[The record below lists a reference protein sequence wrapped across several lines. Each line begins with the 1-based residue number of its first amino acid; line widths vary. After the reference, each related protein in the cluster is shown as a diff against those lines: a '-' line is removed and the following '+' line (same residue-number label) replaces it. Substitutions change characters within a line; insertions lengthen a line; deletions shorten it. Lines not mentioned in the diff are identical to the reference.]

1 MSSRFALVL
10 GAGLLLAAGA
20 ASADHICTNSPD
32 EAFVGYSQGG
42 NGVAPMPICR
52 WLEKDSAPPPKVVER
67 WEVFDDR
74 FGAWAIDESGA
85 FGVSYGEVSREVAD
99 RKALQMCRERGGQRC
114 VAIGQF
120 RNLCSTFAWG
130 GGRSTFDGG
139 ESVALSERRAVA
151 ACGLDSGVECD
162 VIQTVCSMPVSRW
175 VYEKPDNWVPAQR

>member
-1 MSSRFALVL
+1 MKSCNGLIF
-10 GAGLLLAAGA
+10 GAFWLIAASG
-20 ASADHICTNSPD
+20 ASADHICTNSPN

-52 WLEKDSAPPPKVVER
+52 WLEQSSAPPPKVVER

-85 FGVSYGEVSREVAD
+85 FGVSFGEVSRESAD
-99 RKALQMCRERGGQRC
+99 RKALDMCQERGGRRC

-130 GGRSTFDGG
+130 GGRSSFDGG
-139 ESVALSERRAVA
+139 ESVEISERRALA
-151 ACGLDSGVECD
+151 ACELDAGVECD
-162 VIQTVCSMPVSRW
+162 VIRTVCSMPVSRW